1 MSEYSILLQYV
12 FSGLTVGSIYALVG
26 MGFNI
31 IFMTTKVINFAQGE
45 FVMLGGLLAVT
56 FTTFLKLPLG
66 VACLLAVLCVTLIG
80 VIFEMTAIR
89 AMGKKASMISMII
102 ATLAASF
109 LFRGIAMLAWG
120 KGTHSLPSFTQ
131 GEAISIGGAT
141 IVPQTLWVLGLA
153 MGSVLVLGWFF
164 GRTLTGKAMQACS
177 INPDAARLNG
187 ISVRK
192 MVTLSFAISAALG
205 AIAGVAI
212 TPIALME
219 YQRGSL
225 LAIKGFAAAVLGGL
239 GSGFG
244 AVAAGIAIG
253 IFESLAA
260 GYVSSGFKDAVSLVI
275 LLAVLFLRPE
285 GLTGK
290 RGSR

>member
-1 MSEYSILLQYV
+1 LSKFSIFLQYL

-31 IFMTTKVINFAQGE
+31 IFMTTQVINFAQGE

-56 FTTFLKLPLG
+56 FTTVLKLPLG
-66 VACLLAVLCVTLIG
+66 VACLLSVVGVTLIG
-80 VIFEMTAIR
+80 VLFEMTAIR
-89 AMGKKASMISMII
+89 AMGRKASMISMII

-109 LFRGIAMLAWG
+109 LFRGVAMLAWG

-131 GEAISIGGAT
+131 GDAISIGGAT

-187 ISVRK
+187 ISVRR
-192 MVTLSFAISAALG
+192 MVTASFGIAAALG

-212 TPIALME
+212 TPIALMD

-225 LAIKGFAAAVLGGL
+225 LAIKGFAAAALGGL

-244 AVAAGIAIG
+244 AVAAGLIIG
-253 IFESLAA
+253 ILESLTA
-260 GYVSSGFKDAVSLVI
+260 GYLSSGFKDAVSLLI
-275 LLAVLFLRPE
+275 LLGVLFLRPQ
-285 GLTGK
+285 GLAGK
-290 RGSR
+290 KGA